1 MADFNNG
8 DDSEDP
14 YRAIRIGDPG
24 AAGEATKWGLLLTR
38 FMRLIAA
45 FWLIQG
51 LAQWRVVL
59 FSSQSIFDTMPQPAA
74 VAVVFFGVADLI
86 AGVGL
91 WLATP
96 WGGVLWLLIASAQIF
111 VAAGMPNFFSG
122 GYYLIAVDLVLIL
135 LYFILTFEAGRD
147 FEAKRVIDQRQ
158 RRRASVLRQTGG
170 TTEETLG
177 ATLMR
182 HMAALPFLDPRPRA
196 KKAEASPSPSQPIK
210 PRPASLSSASPA
222 GAPAPPAATAST
234 APAPALGP
242 NGAPASKASAAAP
255 PNGVKTR
262 FAGLLKPA
270 AKPVGAP
277 KPNGAPASISSATA
291 PANGDK
297 TRFAHL
303 LKPVAKPVGG
313 PRQQGEPT
321 PSGSAKKGPAPVR
334 KNS

>member
-1 MADFNNG
+1 MADFNNA
-8 DDSEDP
+8 DDSDDP
-14 YRAIRIGDPG
+14 YRAIRVGDSG

-59 FSSQSIFDTMPQPAA
+59 LSTQSIFDTMPQPAA

-111 VAAGMPNFFSG
+111 VAAGMPNFFTG
-122 GYYLIAVDLVLIL
+122 GYYLIAVDLVLIM

-158 RRRASVLRQTGG
+158 RRRASILRQTGG
-170 TTEETLG
+170 PPQETLG

-182 HMAALPFLDPRPRA
+182 HFAALPFLSYRPRSR
-196 KKAEASPSPSQPIK
+196 KAEASFSRSAQIK
-210 PRPASLSSASPA
+210 PRPASASAASPA
-222 GAPAPPAATAST
+222 DASPPPVATASPT
-234 APAPALGP
+234 PAPQP
-242 NGAPASKASAAAP
+242 DDAPASKAPASALADQR
-255 PNGVKTR
+255 KRR
-262 FAGLLKPA
+262 FGRLLQPA
-270 AKPVGAP
+270 AKPVGATP
-277 KPNGAPASISSATA
+277 Q
-291 PANGDK
+291 
-297 TRFAHL
+297 
-303 LKPVAKPVGG
+303 
-313 PRQQGEPT
+313 QQGEAAP
-321 PSGSAKKGPAPVR
+321 PDPAEKGPAPER
-334 KNS
+334 KDG